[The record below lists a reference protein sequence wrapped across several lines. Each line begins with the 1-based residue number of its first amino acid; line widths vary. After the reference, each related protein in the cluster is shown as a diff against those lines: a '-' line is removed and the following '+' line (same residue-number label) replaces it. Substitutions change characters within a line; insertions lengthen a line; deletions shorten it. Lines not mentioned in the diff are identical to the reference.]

1 MIITEVKDR
10 TPSLTDRLIEVWE
23 DSVRATHLFLKNEE
37 VENIKKYV
45 PQAVEGVSHLIIAKN
60 EEGPVAFM
68 GVEEKRIEMLFVL
81 SGQRGNGLGK
91 SLIRYGIENFGAD
104 EVTVNEQNT
113 SAVGFYEHMG
123 FKTYKRSDT
132 DEQGSP
138 YPLLYM
144 KL

>member
-68 GVEEKRIEMLFVL
+68 GVEEKRNAVCIVRSER
-81 SGQRGNGLGK
+81 QRPRQESNQV
-91 SLIRYGIENFGAD
+91 RY
-104 EVTVNEQNT
+104 
-113 SAVGFYEHMG
+113 
-123 FKTYKRSDT
+123 
-132 DEQGSP
+132 
-138 YPLLYM
+138 
-144 KL
+144 

>member
-68 GVEEKRIEMLFVL
+68 GVEENRIEMLFVL

-123 FKTYKRSDT
+123 FKMYKRSDT
-132 DEQGSP
+132 DEQGNP

>member
-1 MIITEVKDR
+1 
-10 TPSLTDRLIEVWE
+10 
-23 DSVRATHLFLKNEE
+23 
-37 VENIKKYV
+37 
-45 PQAVEGVSHLIIAKN
+45 
-60 EEGPVAFM
+60 M

-132 DEQGSP
+132 DEQGNA

>member
-68 GVEEKRIEMLFVL
+68 GVEENRIEMLFVL

>member
-1 MIITEVKDR
+1 M
-10 TPSLTDRLIEVWE
+10 
-23 DSVRATHLFLKNEE
+23 
-37 VENIKKYV
+37 
-45 PQAVEGVSHLIIAKN
+45 SHLIIAEN

-132 DEQGSP
+132 DEQGNP

-144 KL
+144 SR